1 MSEPSH
7 PFTNTTDRH
16 DALVD
21 DAVVEVTV
29 SFEPIRMRIA
39 EFEAMRGGY
48 VLSLGK
54 SLDRAQLSVWAHGE
68 RLALAR
74 LVVVGEN
81 AGVLLDAEQ

>member
-7 PFTNTTDRH
+7 PFTNTADRH

-29 SFEPIRMRIA
+29 SFEPIRMRIS

-48 VLSLGK
+48 VLSLRTR
-54 SLDRAQLSVWAHGE
+54 LDAAQLSVWAHGE
-68 RLALAR
+68 RLAMAR
-74 LVVVGEN
+74 LVVVGDN
-81 AGVLLDAEQ
+81 AGVLLETEQ

>member
-1 MSEPSH
+1 MSEPSY

-29 SFEPIRMRIA
+29 SFEPIRMRIS
-39 EFEAMRGGY
+39 EFEAMHGGY
-48 VLSLGK
+48 VLSLGT

-68 RLALAR
+68 RLAQAR